1 MDKDWV
7 AIYSIG
13 QQYLA
18 EMAKKMLAEHNITSV
33 IVNKKD
39 SSYLAFGDIEVYV
52 RKEDEE
58 KAKSLIKAFEN

>member
-7 AIYSIG
+7 NIYNAD

-18 EMAKKMLAEHNITSV
+18 ELAKKMLADHNITAV

-39 SSYLAFGDIEVYV
+39 SSYLAFGDIELYV
-52 RKEDEE
+52 RKEDQE
-58 KAKSLIKAFEN
+58 KAKPLIKEFEN